1 MTWEYMVREFNV
13 QDSDKILLLEE
24 FLNETG
30 KDGWE
35 LVSVAMTPTV
45 NYTHL
50 VYLKR
55 PAALTERMRKF
66 AHDAE
71 EMVRNTPTAAE
82 LKKLCD
88 RDNEG
93 RSTQPE
99 GPEVLYSPLS
109 IIGPRRPSPETSGAA
124 TARK

>member
-35 LVSVAMTPTV
+35 LVSVATTPTA
-45 NYTHL
+45 NFTHL

-55 PAALTERMRKF
+55 AGDMTKRVDLAP
-66 AHDAE
+66 
-71 EMVRNTPTAAE
+71 P
-82 LKKLCD
+82 
-88 RDNEG
+88 
-93 RSTQPE
+93 
-99 GPEVLYSPLS
+99 
-109 IIGPRRPSPETSGAA
+109 PS
-124 TARK
+124 RL